1 MLTKLTS
8 LTLVAAMIIVSCGTG
23 AFASTSSNS
32 DGKTDTTNVPAEAPA
47 KKDVKPNE
55 QLKNSVLKLV
65 SDAKAGK
72 VTMAPKSQIQPAK
85 SNSWSK
91 GTKIAVGVGI
101 AAAVIVT
108 ILIVSPAFNDGQ

>member
-1 MLTKLTS
+1 M
-8 LTLVAAMIIVSCGTG
+8 IVSCGTA
-23 AFASTSSNS
+23 AFAGTSSSS
-32 DGKTDTTNVPAEAPA
+32 DEKTPPTNVPAEAPA
-47 KKDVKPNE
+47 TKEVKPNE